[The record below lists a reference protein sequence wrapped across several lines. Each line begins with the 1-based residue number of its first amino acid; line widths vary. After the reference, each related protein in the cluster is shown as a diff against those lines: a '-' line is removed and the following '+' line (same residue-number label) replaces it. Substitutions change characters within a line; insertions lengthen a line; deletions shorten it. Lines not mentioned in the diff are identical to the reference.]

1 MAEVHSEDQ
10 DLLTCSVCLDL
21 LEDPV
26 TLPCGHSY
34 CLSCIN
40 GCWDGDDQMGIYS
53 CPDCRRTFR
62 PRPVLHKNNMMAD
75 ITENLRKKRIQAAPP
90 ALCYAGPGDVECD
103 VCTGRK
109 VKAVKSCLVCLVSY
123 CETHF
128 KVHNELNPGGNH
140 TVTDATGRLEEK
152 ICSQHHKL
160 LEVFCRTDQKFV
172 CLVCLLDE
180 HKKHDYVSAA
190 GERFK
195 KQKKLG
201 VTQRR
206 FQRRLQE
213 REETLQELRKSVKT
227 LKRSAQTAVEDSEKI
242 FTQMIRRIKRRRSEV
257 CEMIKDQE
265 KAELSLA
272 EGHLERLEQEI
283 IDLRRRDAE
292 LEQLSHTEDH
302 IHFLQSFP
310 SLCVP
315 PGSADVPNITINH
328 SFSFQAV
335 EESVSVLK
343 EQVLDFCKQQVKQI
357 SVTVKGD
364 PVLLL
369 EPETRDYFLHDS
381 CQLTMDPN
389 TAHKKLHLSEGNRRV
404 MFSEEDQSCP
414 DHPER
419 FDVCLQVLC
428 REGVS
433 GCCYWE
439 TEWSSDYGVSVAVS
453 YKNISRKEVMSG
465 FGYNNIS
472 WRIFCS
478 TSRSYFKHNNKETE
492 LPPVSS
498 SSRIGVY
505 VDHSAG
511 TLSFYS
517 VSDTMTLLHR
527 VQTTFTQ
534 PLYPGFIV
542 YPGSSV
548 KLV

>member
-1 MAEVHSEDQ
+1 
-10 DLLTCSVCLDL
+10 
-21 LEDPV
+21 
-26 TLPCGHSY
+26 
-34 CLSCIN
+34 
-40 GCWDGDDQMGIYS
+40 
-53 CPDCRRTFR
+53 
-62 PRPVLHKNNMMAD
+62 
-75 ITENLRKKRIQAAPP
+75 
-90 ALCYAGPGDVECD
+90 
-103 VCTGRK
+103 
-109 VKAVKSCLVCLVSY
+109 
-123 CETHF
+123 
-128 KVHNELNPGGNH
+128 
-140 TVTDATGRLEEK
+140 
-152 ICSQHHKL
+152 
-160 LEVFCRTDQKFV
+160 
-172 CLVCLLDE
+172 
-180 HKKHDYVSAA
+180 
-190 GERFK
+190 
-195 KQKKLG
+195 
-201 VTQRR
+201 
-206 FQRRLQE
+206 
-213 REETLQELRKSVKT
+213 
-227 LKRSAQTAVEDSEKI
+227 
-242 FTQMIRRIKRRRSEV
+242 MIRRIKRRRSEV

-283 IDLRRRDAE
+283 IDLRRRNAE

-369 EPETRDYFLHDS
+369 EPETRGDFLHDS

-404 MFSEEDQSCP
+404 MFSEEEQSCP

-433 GCCYWE
+433 GRCYWE

-505 VDHSAG
+505 VDYSAG

>member
-302 IHFLQSFP
+302 IHFLQGLCLKSHSISVSCLCLSVEFP
-310 SLCVP
+310 VSLCP
-315 PGSADVPNITINH
+315 SWICRRTQHHHQP
-328 SFSFQAV
+328 Q
-335 EESVSVLK
+335 
-343 EQVLDFCKQQVKQI
+343 
-357 SVTVKGD
+357 
-364 PVLLL
+364 LL
-369 EPETRDYFLHDS
+369 F
-381 CQLTMDPN
+381 
-389 TAHKKLHLSEGNRRV
+389 
-404 MFSEEDQSCP
+404 
-414 DHPER
+414 
-419 FDVCLQVLC
+419 
-428 REGVS
+428 S
-433 GCCYWE
+433 GCRGICLC
-439 TEWSSDYGVSVAVS
+439 TERTSVRFLQAAS
-453 YKNISRKEVMSG
+453 EADISNRLSK
-465 FGYNNIS
+465 I
-472 WRIFCS
+472 IFFILFIFYIVIMAKQG
-478 TSRSYFKHNNKETE
+478 RNKDAFAQRDRT
-492 LPPVSS
+492 
-498 SSRIGVY
+498 G
-505 VDHSAG
+505 
-511 TLSFYS
+511 
-517 VSDTMTLLHR
+517 
-527 VQTTFTQ
+527 
-534 PLYPGFIV
+534 
-542 YPGSSV
+542 
-548 KLV
+548 

>member
-1 MAEVHSEDQ
+1 MAEVLSEDQ

-62 PRPVLHKNNMMAD
+62 PRPVLHKNNMMVD

-128 KVHNELNPGGNH
+128 KVHNEVNPGGNH

-283 IDLRRRDAE
+283 IDLRRRNAE

-369 EPETRDYFLHDS
+369 EPETRGDFLHDS

-404 MFSEEDQSCP
+404 MFSEEEQSCP

-433 GCCYWE
+433 GRCYWE

-505 VDHSAG
+505 VDYSAG